1 MFRCSR
7 SVPLPFVLCLVGLL
21 GAPPAPAAA
30 PPEVLVDTFSVPEI
44 VAAARGV
51 PFGGTLRLEG
61 VRLDGAS
68 EALDL
73 ERFRVFSPDA
83 EIVVHG
89 EEGVSERFS
98 APDNAYFR
106 GRIVGDSRSLAVL
119 SVRASGDVRGIVLR
133 ADRIH
138 TLGSEPRDGGGPA
151 RLAARTSPTGG
162 GASEGFRCA
171 AEGLAS
177 PAPAD
182 RSRTR
187 SEVTAAATTSYT
199 ARVAVETDWE
209 FFQRFGNATDATD
222 YVGDLIGYAS
232 GVYDAEMAT
241 DLQVTELSL
250 WNTSK
255 DPWTQTGSLCALYE
269 LGRYWNDNRGGV
281 ERTITHFLSGKSTN
295 AGVAWLGVLCR
306 GGFSVNHGGACP
318 GLSPQI
324 DDYGGAYGFTG
335 GIDGNFDPANPT
347 VVWDIL
353 AVSHEIGHNFDSPHT
368 HCYGGIGGSSQPVDE
383 CYGSQDGCYDGPA
396 SLPCSDPGNGCG
408 TIMSY
413 CHLLSPGLSNIS
425 LTFGTGHPYGTLPQ
439 RVPDRMRSHVESTA
453 SFDPACLERLAPCDE
468 DLTLESDTVTG
479 TEVHEVCGTIRAGN
493 GYEIAPG
500 GDVTLIAPT
509 VILQSGFSV
518 EGGGTLVVDAQ

>member
-7 SVPLPFVLCLVGLL
+7 SVPLPLVLCLVGLL
-21 GAPPAPAAA
+21 WAPPAPAASAA
-30 PPEVLVDTFSVPEI
+30 PSRVLVDTFSVPEI

-61 VRLDGAS
+61 VALDGVS

-89 EEGVSERFS
+89 EEGVTERLP

-106 GRIVGDSRSLAVL
+106 GRVAGDPGSVAVL
-119 SVRASGDVRGIVLR
+119 AARETGEVRGIVLR
-133 ADRIH
+133 QDRSYV
-138 TLGSEPRDGGGPA
+138 LGSELRDDGGPA
-151 RLAARTSPTGG
+151 RLAARAAPAGG
-162 GASEGFRCA
+162 EPEAFHCQS
-171 AEGLAS
+171 EGLAP

-182 RSRTR
+182 RLRVR
-187 SEVTAAATTSYT
+187 SEVTAAATNHT

-209 FFQRFGNATDATD
+209 FFQLFGNATDATD

-232 GVYDAEMAT
+232 GIYDAEIAT
-241 DLQVTELSL
+241 DLQVSELFL
-250 WNTSK
+250 WNTSA
-255 DPWTQTGSLCALYE
+255 DPWTQTGSHCALYE
-269 LGRYWNDNRGGV
+269 LGRYWNDNRGAV
-281 ERTITHFLSGKSTN
+281 ERTITHFLSGKPTN

-306 GGFSVNHGGACP
+306 GGFNVNHGGACP

-324 DDYGGAYGFTG
+324 DNYGGAYGFTG
-335 GIDGNFDPANPT
+335 GLDADFDPGNPAI
-347 VVWDIL
+347 VWDIL

-383 CYGSQDGCYDGPA
+383 CYGSQDGCYNGPS
-396 SLPCSDPGNGCG
+396 SLPCSDPGGGCG

-413 CHLLSPGLSNIS
+413 CHLLSPGLSNVA
-425 LTFGTGHPYGTLPQ
+425 LTFGTDHPHGTLPQ

-453 SFDPACLERLAPCDE
+453 SFDPTCLARLAPCDE
-468 DLTLESDTVTG
+468 NLTLESDTVTG
-479 TEVHEVCGTIRAGN
+479 VEVHDVCGTIRAGN

-500 GDVTLIAPT
+500 GDVSLIART
-509 VILQSGFSV
+509 VILESGFSV
-518 EGGGTLVVDAQ
+518 QAGGTLAVDTQ